1 MHRLMKLF
9 VPVAGTILGVALL
22 APPALANNQVKTVN
36 HVDFTYVEKGICPF
50 HISVHLEGY
59 YKSVEYYDGSGF
71 LYKVINTAG
80 GGGPFSVTE
89 TAHGTTLTQR
99 NEAFSEM
106 IMFHRDGTWTYT
118 RRGPVAKF
126 TVPGEGVVLLD
137 TGTASWS
144 EPDETLLF
152 SGGPHQAVD
161 GDFDAFCAA
170 FG

>member
-1 MHRLMKLF
+1 MRRLMKLF
-9 VPVAGTILGVALL
+9 VPVAAAVVGVALL
-22 APPALANNQVKTVN
+22 APPALANTVVKTLN
-36 HVDFTYVEKGICPF
+36 HVDFTYVEKGVCPF
-50 HISVHLEGY
+50 NISVHLEGS
-59 YKSVEYYDGSGF
+59 YKSVDYYDGSGF
-71 LYKVINTAG
+71 LYKEINTAG
-80 GGGPFSVTE
+80 GGGPFTVTN

-106 IMFHRDGTWTYT
+106 ITFNRDGTWTYM

-126 TVPGEGVVLLD
+126 TVPGGGVVLLD
-137 TGTASWS
+137 TGTATWS
-144 EPDETLLF
+144 EPDEALLF